1 MQLPFAHSKTSE
13 PEAFGFLVVLG
24 NTVAVFVLFAGEAA
38 VHHEA
43 DDDMEWVAKFAL

>member
-24 NTVAVFVLFAGEAA
+24 NTAVLVLFAGEAA